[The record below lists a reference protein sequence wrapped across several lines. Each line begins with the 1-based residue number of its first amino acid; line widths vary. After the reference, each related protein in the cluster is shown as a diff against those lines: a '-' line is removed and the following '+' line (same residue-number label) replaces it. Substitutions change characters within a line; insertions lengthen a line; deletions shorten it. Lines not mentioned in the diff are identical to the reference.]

1 MSAQT
6 RMTGCLSLRK
16 ETTLRLSA
24 AGATTSLSLAQ
35 WQQGEQTEGY
45 YTLYLNSNNVNP
57 VHRLKE

>member
-1 MSAQT
+1 
-6 RMTGCLSLRK
+6 MTGCLSLRK

>member
-1 MSAQT
+1 
-6 RMTGCLSLRK
+6 MTGCLSLRK

-45 YTLYLNSNNVNP
+45 YTLYLNSNNAQAKGIMIEV
-57 VHRLKE
+57 LFS